1 MLEFIVLGQVP
12 GTNLQVT
19 FGDVVGILMAAALL
33 FAAYQAHSH
42 RHKLADKLAE
52 LFKNLNLTH

>member
-19 FGDVVGILMAAALL
+19 FGDVVGILMATALL
-33 FAAYQAHSH
+33 FAAYQARLH
-42 RHKLADKLAE
+42 RHKLTGKLAG